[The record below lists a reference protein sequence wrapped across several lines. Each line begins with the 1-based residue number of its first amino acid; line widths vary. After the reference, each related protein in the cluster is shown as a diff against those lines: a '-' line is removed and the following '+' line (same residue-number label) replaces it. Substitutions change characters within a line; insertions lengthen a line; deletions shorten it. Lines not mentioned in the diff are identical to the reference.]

1 MSGSSILIMSGRKVL
16 PADFSRNVI
25 GMEIAA
31 YHRGELCLKGSFPCV
46 ADTKCNNL
54 SCHHLTEQQAN
65 FLLHSKS
72 WQERK

>member
-1 MSGSSILIMSGRKVL
+1 MSDSSILIMSGRRVL

-31 YHRGELCLKGSFPCV
+31 YHQGELWLKGSFPCA
-46 ADTKCNNL
+46 ADKCNDL
-54 SCHHLTEQQAN
+54 SCHHLTEQRAN
-65 FLLHSKS
+65 FLLHFKS